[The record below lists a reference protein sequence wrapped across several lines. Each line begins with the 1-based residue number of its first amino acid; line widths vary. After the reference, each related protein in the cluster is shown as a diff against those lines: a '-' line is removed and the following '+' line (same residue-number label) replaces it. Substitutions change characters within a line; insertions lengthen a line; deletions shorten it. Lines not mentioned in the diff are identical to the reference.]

1 MLTKSQLD
9 FFHDLNNL
17 VFHDEEGRIVN
28 DPRSYQTDTCIRY
41 IERTATLFPD
51 FLVFI
56 TQMRIHCQQP
66 DTPYFYQ
73 GKRLTS
79 LWLHMLAHAL
89 SCEHPGFDA
98 LLVQTKAICV
108 RDMDEVAI
116 VDTEINGNLEEMVC
130 DIVLEST
137 WTYAKDYAK
146 KDPQR
151 RVVLLGLDGKA
162 ERSFDQLE
170 SLYGNFLG
178 ENIQD
183 LYRNQDPTYLIR
195 AMAIAKSQG
204 TLLVSDYKEDFVTEV
219 IEALLHPDNPRRVAI
234 IGQKVTMQECSE
246 RIGHLVGLACS
257 DSYLHKKVARDNPKQ
272 LIDDA
277 ICLLQRCP
285 DYLKLGAAMDLYT
298 AIVSTATM
306 TFDYGDLL
314 IGLMVD
320 LNRAG
325 VDITHV
331 CTALVYKS
339 WGLGYLNKAGLE
351 NFTKEA
357 IRVIPAVMAGESL
370 REAKFY
376 MLCFITAVPQSTLLG
391 MELSDYEWSQLHR
404 LRGGV
409 EFANKIQ
416 TSEGL
421 EELLGSELGL

>member
-9 FFHDLNNL
+9 FFHELNNL
-17 VFHDEEGRIVN
+17 VFHDEEGRIIN

-41 IERTATLFPD
+41 IERTAAMFPD

-66 DTPYFYQ
+66 DTPYFNQ

-89 SCEHPGFDA
+89 SCEHPGLDA
-98 LLVQTKAICV
+98 LLVQTKAISI
-108 RDMDEVAI
+108 RDMNEVAI
-116 VDTEINGNLEEMVC
+116 VDPVINGNLENMVY
-130 DIVLEST
+130 DIVYEST

-151 RVVLLGLDGKA
+151 RVVLLGMDGKA
-162 ERSFDQLE
+162 ERDFDQLE
-170 SLYGNFLG
+170 NLYGTFLG

-183 LYRNQDPTYLIR
+183 LYRNQDPTHLIR
-195 AMAIAKSQG
+195 AMTIAKSQG
-204 TLLVSDYKEDFVTEV
+204 TSLVSDYKEDFVEEV
-219 IEALLHPDNPRRVAI
+219 VEALLHPDNPRRIAI

-246 RIGHLVGLACS
+246 RIGHLVGVACS
-257 DSYLHKKVARDNPKQ
+257 ASHLYEKVVRDNPKQ
-272 LIDDA
+272 LIEDA
-277 ICLLQRCP
+277 VCLLQRCP
-285 DYLKLGAAMDLYT
+285 DYLKLGAGMDLYT

-306 TFDYGDLL
+306 TFAQGDLL
-314 IGLMVD
+314 IGLMVE
-320 LNRAG
+320 LNHAG

-331 CTALVYKS
+331 CAALVHKS
-339 WGLGYLNKAGLE
+339 WGLGYLDKAALE
-351 NFTKEA
+351 SFAKEA
-357 IRVIPAVMAGESL
+357 IRVIPDVMAGKSL

-376 MLCFITAVPQSTLLG
+376 LHCFITAVPQSTLLG
-391 MELSDYEWSQLHR
+391 MELSEYEWSLLHR

-409 EFANKIQ
+409 EFANRIK
-416 TSEGL
+416 TAEGL